1 MNSKFWQE
9 EYLLAKS
16 ARITY
21 RREWV
26 NFIHKYRKRAWFV
39 SECLAEKSLANYQD
53 KLSDLKACGSIT
65 LLKGPHNVL
74 VDTGNPW
81 DKDLIL
87 DGLQSMNLDTGDI
100 HYVVCTN
107 GHSDKIGNL
116 NLFTKALQIVSGD
129 VCSRDCY
136 YLHAFRQKN
145 ELTPEKI
152 EYVVCTHGHSDHV
165 GNLNLFPHSIH
176 IVSFDICVGDQYS
189 SHGFAQGIPYEID
202 DYVEVIP
209 TPGHTGSD
217 VSVLVRNTDIGGTVA
232 ITGDLFEC
240 FEDLENPSLWQDNSE
255 KPETQEQSRID
266 VLKMADYIVPWAWK
280 NV

>member
-1 MNSKFWQE
+1 MYKVIVLKQGYNIKEDPGFQ
-9 EYLLAKS
+9 
-16 ARITY
+16 
-21 RREWV
+21 
-26 NFIHKYRKRAWFV
+26 
-39 SECLAEKSLANYQD
+39 
-53 KLSDLKACGSIT
+53 KACGSIT

-87 DGLQSMNLDTGDI
+87 DGL
-100 HYVVCTN
+100 
-107 GHSDKIGNL
+107 K
-116 NLFTKALQIVSGD
+116 
-129 VCSRDCY
+129 
-136 YLHAFRQKN
+136 KN

-266 VLKMADYIVPWAWK
+266 VLKMADYIVPGHGK
-280 NV
+280 MFKVPDDYKTQMKVVMYYEYSEQIQGDETVMTTTDYCVLEEN